1 MYVKFWPW
9 NIGFGQIG
17 AKASLLV
24 GKFPTAP
31 LPPDLVLGIRAEEKK
46 LAMEEKAKKKEDEA
60 SLRNDE
66 VKGEKKQAGADE
78 ENNKGGDNPEM
89 SDYTPTQPDEEK
101 DEEDLVITDD
111 IFLQDLLDSL
121 EEPTIES
128 EGDKALAS
136 PRRSLMDSPKRSG
149 REGDVEDEMPKKVA
163 RSAPKKMLK
172 TKASSEKDEPEP
184 ASASTIRM
192 VVAGELL
199 YDGDESLEFP
209 DQPPELPEAEL
220 SEIEDE
226 ATKEE
231 IQRLIGMT
239 VLLPPGKNDD
249 LEDIPLLTTKLVM
262 DWRWRKK
269 QVEEKGK
276 IGCA

>member
-1 MYVKFWPW
+1 MTHCC
-9 NIGFGQIG
+9 N
-17 AKASLLV
+17 
-24 GKFPTAP
+24 
-31 LPPDLVLGIRAEEKK
+31 
-46 LAMEEKAKKKEDEA
+46 
-60 SLRNDE
+60 
-66 VKGEKKQAGADE
+66 
-78 ENNKGGDNPEM
+78 
-89 SDYTPTQPDEEK
+89 
-101 DEEDLVITDD
+101 
-111 IFLQDLLDSL
+111 LLDSL
-121 EEPTIES
+121 EEPTVES
-128 EGDKALAS
+128 EVDKAPAS
-136 PRRSLMDSPKRSG
+136 PRGSPMDSPKRSG
-149 REGDVEDEMPKKVA
+149 GEGDVEDETPKKMA
-163 RSAPKKMLK
+163 KSAPRKMLK

-249 LEDIPLLTTKLVM
+249 FEDIPLLTTKLVM
-262 DWRWRKK
+262 DWQWRENRWKRRARL
-269 QVEEKGK
+269 V
-276 IGCA
+276 ARDFAWRDPNRSPFVAVHT

>member
-1 MYVKFWPW
+1 
-9 NIGFGQIG
+9 
-17 AKASLLV
+17 
-24 GKFPTAP
+24 
-31 LPPDLVLGIRAEEKK
+31 
-46 LAMEEKAKKKEDEA
+46 
-60 SLRNDE
+60 
-66 VKGEKKQAGADE
+66 
-78 ENNKGGDNPEM
+78 
-89 SDYTPTQPDEEK
+89 
-101 DEEDLVITDD
+101 
-111 IFLQDLLDSL
+111 
-121 EEPTIES
+121 
-128 EGDKALAS
+128 
-136 PRRSLMDSPKRSG
+136 
-149 REGDVEDEMPKKVA
+149 
-163 RSAPKKMLK
+163 
-172 TKASSEKDEPEP
+172 
-184 ASASTIRM
+184 M